1 MKIKKKFKKFED
13 ISGGTCFALDPYNV
27 DEIYMKVN
35 KNAMHILDVLGCSAV
50 NLITGEIVTMDTDAE
65 VYLYENTEVIIK

>member
-1 MKIKKKFKKFED
+1 MKIKKKFKKFVD

-35 KNAMHILDVLGCSAV
+35 KNAMHILDILGYSAV
-50 NLITGEIVTMDTDAE
+50 NLITGEIVTMDTDTK
-65 VYLYENTEVIIK
+65 VYLYENAEVCV